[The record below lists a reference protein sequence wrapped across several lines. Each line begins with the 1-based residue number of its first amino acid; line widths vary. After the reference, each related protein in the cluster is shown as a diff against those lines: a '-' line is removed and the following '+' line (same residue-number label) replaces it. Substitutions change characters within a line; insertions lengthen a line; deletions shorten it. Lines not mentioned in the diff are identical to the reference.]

1 VLIMWRRAGE
11 SLLVGDGI
19 EIEVLEA
26 KSHRVKLG
34 IVAPA
39 SVAIV
44 RKEARITR
52 EENLAAALSADRG
65 MIETLLRRL
74 PGGVPGADTAVTP
87 SKN

>member
-1 VLIMWRRAGE
+1 MWRRAGE

-44 RKEARITR
+44 RKETRITR
-52 EENLAAALSADRG
+52 EENLAAALSADQG

-74 PGGVPGADTAVTP
+74 PGNAPAADSTVTS

>member
-1 VLIMWRRAGE
+1 MWRRAGE
-11 SLLVGDGI
+11 SFLVGDGI

-26 KSHRVKLG
+26 KPHRVKLG

-52 EENLAAALSADRG
+52 EENLAAALSADQG
-65 MIETLLRRL
+65 MIDNLLRRL
-74 PGGVPGADTAVTP
+74 PGGVAGVDTAVTS
-87 SKN
+87 SKS

>member
-1 VLIMWRRAGE
+1 MWRRAGE
-11 SLLVGDGI
+11 SFLVGDGI

-26 KSHRVKLG
+26 KPHRVKLG

-52 EENLAAALSADRG
+52 EENLAAALSADQG
-65 MIETLLRRL
+65 MIDNLLRRL
-74 PGGVPGADTAVTP
+74 PGGVPGVDRAVTS
-87 SKN
+87 SKS

>member
-1 VLIMWRRAGE
+1 MWRRAGE

-52 EENLAAALSADRG
+52 EENLAAALSADQG

-74 PGGVPGADTAVTP
+74 PGGSVTAADTAVTS